1 MKYFENFPSIKYGN
15 TAVTNISARIKFLE
29 TAKKQNVLFYPY
41 TIKDGERAENLA
53 FDYYDS
59 TDFVW
64 LIYLIND
71 IVDPYYDW
79 PLSSKNLDKFIAQ
92 KYETSAGVND
102 GIAAALSTTVF
113 YEKVPKVYYINQV
126 NLNFYTETEYLATSI
141 ADPWNWTKVT
151 QDDSIYVSPDSLA
164 AAMDADPGSQWTA
177 LDAYTYE
184 TNLNDAKKII
194 RLLDKT
200 YTSEVSYEL
209 KELLSNG

>member
-15 TAVTNISARIKFLE
+15 TAVTNISARVKFLE

-64 LIYLIND
+64 LVYLIND

-92 KYETSAGVND
+92 KYETSAGIND
-102 GIAAALSTTVF
+102 GIAAALGTTVF
-113 YEKVPKVYYINQV
+113 YQKVPKVYYINQV

-141 ADPWNWTKVT
+141 SDPWNWKKVT
-151 QDDSIYVSPDSLA
+151 QDDSIYVSPDSLT

-184 TNLNDAKKII
+184 TNLNDAKKFI

-200 YTSEVSYEL
+200 YTTEVSYEL